1 MIESPTLTVGVEEEY
16 LLVDLETR
24 ELVSTV
30 PEELLSR
37 CEGIL
42 GDRVSTEFL
51 QCQIEVMTGVCDSMS
66 QVRAEL
72 LEARQ
77 AVASVTADFGMAP
90 IAASTHPLS
99 THLDVRRTERD
110 RYATLADDLQAVVQR
125 LVICGMHVHVG
136 IENEDLRMD
145 LMSQA
150 TYVLPHMLALTTSS
164 PFWEG
169 ADTGLKSYRL
179 AVWDEL
185 PRTGLPPSFSSWGE
199 YQRHVGILVDSGV
212 LRESTMLWWDLR
224 PSARFPTLE
233 MRICDVC
240 TSIDDAV
247 SVASLYRC
255 WLHFLW
261 GLRRGNQRW
270 RKYLPMLL
278 NENRWLAQRNGVHA
292 ALADFGRGELVPM
305 GQLVDEVSELV
316 RGSAEELG
324 CEAEIAHLTEIIS
337 EGTSADRQLSVRDE
351 VIADGGSHAD
361 SLRAVVDFL
370 VAETVAG

>member
-1 MIESPTLTVGVEEEY
+1 MIEAPTLTVGVEEEY

-30 PEELLSR
+30 PPELLSR
-37 CEGIL
+37 CEEAL

-51 QCQIEVMTGVCDSMS
+51 QCQIEIMTGVCDSMS
-66 QVRAEL
+66 QVRSEL
-72 LEARQ
+72 LEARR
-77 AVASVTADFGMAP
+77 AVASVAGDFGLAP

-99 THLDVRRTERD
+99 THADVRRTERD

-136 IENEDLRMD
+136 IENPDLRMD

-185 PRTGLPPSFSSWGE
+185 PRTGLPPAFSSWGE
-199 YQRHVGILVDSGV
+199 YQRHIDILVDSGV
-212 LRESTMLWWDLR
+212 LREPTMLWWDLR

-247 SVASLYRC
+247 AVASFYRC
-255 WLHFLW
+255 WLHYLW
-261 GLRRGNQRW
+261 ELRRGNQRW
-270 RKYLPMLL
+270 RSYLPMLL
-278 NENRWLAQRNGVHA
+278 NENRWLAQRNGVNA
-292 ALADFGRGELVPM
+292 SLADFGRGELVSM
-305 GQLVDEVSELV
+305 VELVDEAIELLAH
-316 RGSAEELG
+316 SAAELG
-324 CEAEIAHLTEIIS
+324 CEAEIAHLHEIVTR
-337 EGTSADRQLSVRDE
+337 GTSADRQLAVRDDA
-351 VIADGGSHAD
+351 IASGGSHTD
-361 SLRAVVDFL
+361 SLRAVVDHL